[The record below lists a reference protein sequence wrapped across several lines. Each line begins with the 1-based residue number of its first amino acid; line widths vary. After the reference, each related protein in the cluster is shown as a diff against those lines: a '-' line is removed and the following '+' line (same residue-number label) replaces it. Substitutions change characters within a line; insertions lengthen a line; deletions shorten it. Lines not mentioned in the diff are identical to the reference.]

1 MLPRHLIAAFVNSV
15 EFIDVITFLG
25 AALTTVLIR
34 EGRQA
39 KTRGFKRRG
48 VVGNWDGGGE
58 VVGGR
63 QRLSLILLVGVF
75 FF

>member
-15 EFIDVITFLG
+15 EFIDVITFRG

-34 EGRQA
+34 GGGRQA

-48 VVGNWDGGGE
+48 VVGNRDGGGGG
-58 VVGGR
+58 GGR
-63 QRLSLILLVGVF
+63 STEAEFDLIGG
-75 FF
+75 

>member
-15 EFIDVITFLG
+15 EFIDVRTFRG

-34 EGRQA
+34 GGRQT

-48 VVGNWDGGGE
+48 VVGNRDGGGGG
-58 VVGGR
+58 GGR
-63 QRLSLILLVGVF
+63 STEAEFDLIGG
-75 FF
+75 